1 MQSYDVLEQET
12 TKSLFFASVICG
24 GYMISATDKA
34 HFAITVA
41 ETRYLSFII

>member
-12 TKSLFFASVICG
+12 TKSLFFASVTCG
-24 GYMISATDKA
+24 GYMIFATDKV

-41 ETRYLSFII
+41 ETSMSR